1 MDITTFSDIL
11 KRACEQ
17 NSISELATPQAC
29 EHLFCLY
36 EFLVSENKKYNLT
49 AITEP
54 EDVIYKHFVDSLL
67 ISQHISENQS
77 VIDVGCGAGFP
88 SLPLAIA
95 RPDLKITSLDST
107 NKKITYIQLAAQRL
121 GLENITAICGRAE
134 EMARKA
140 EYRDSFDIST
150 ARAVANFPIL
160 CELCLP
166 FVKQSGQM
174 IAMKSQ
180 RAAEEL
186 DAARNCIDV
195 CGGKLSKT
203 VAVNL
208 TTDAENTNFEQ
219 RNLIIISKA
228 NISPKN
234 YPRHFSKISK
244 KPL

>member
-1 MDITTFSDIL
+1 MDPNTFTDIL

-17 NSISELATPQAC
+17 NSISELATFQVC

-54 EDVIYKHFVDSLL
+54 EDIIYKHFIDSLL
-67 ISQHISENQS
+67 ISQYIPENLS
-77 VIDVGCGAGFP
+77 VIDIGCGAGFP

-134 EMARKA
+134 ELARNT
-140 EYRDSFDIST
+140 EFRDRFDIST
-150 ARAVANFPIL
+150 ARAVANFPVL

-166 FVKQSGQM
+166 FVRKNGVFLS
-174 IAMKSQ
+174 MK
-180 RAAEEL
+180 
-186 DAARNCIDV
+186 
-195 CGGKLSKT
+195 GKYS
-203 VAVNL
+203 
-208 TTDAENTNFEQ
+208 EQ
-219 RNLIIISKA
+219 EF
-228 NISPKN
+228 NISPSSIGQLSASTPNILTYSLVMPTGDEQRTLITMHKIGKTLDN
-234 YPRHFSKISK
+234 FPRKYAQITK
-244 KPL
+244 KPLK

>member
-11 KRACEQ
+11 KCACEQ
-17 NSISELATPQAC
+17 NSILELATPQGC

-67 ISQHISENQS
+67 ISPHIPENSS

-121 GLENITAICGRAE
+121 GLQNIIAICGRAE
-134 EMARKA
+134 EMARKS

-166 FVKQSGQM
+166 FVRKNGMFLSMKGKYSQDEFSISPSSIGQ
-174 IAMKSQ
+174 
-180 RAAEEL
+180 
-186 DAARNCIDV
+186 
-195 CGGKLSKT
+195 LSASVPIIST
-203 VAVNL
+203 YSLVMP
-208 TTDAENTNFEQ
+208 DSDEQ
-219 RNLIIISKA
+219 RTLIKVNKIGKTLD
-228 NISPKN
+228 NF
-234 YPRHFSKISK
+234 PRKYAQITK
-244 KPL
+244 KPLK